1 MTKKRLKRKRQ
12 LATRKTALQG
22 GSLRGLTDLLIQCHE
37 RGWRV
42 EILLHATRQPAVGQ
56 PADSPEPVCRSGG
69 HGGGKMA
76 QRDGLTP
83 FLASTMQQLIAQTRE
98 LFPVTGEAATATG
111 ETTGGAE
118 SAARARTTISE
129 QSSITVAIP
138 GFGHEHG
145 RALFC
150 SRLFSQARA
159 SRSGIFAPTPALDAP
174 DDDEFRSSVEH
185 ACAN

>member
-22 GSLRGLTDLLIQCHE
+22 GSLRGLTELLRQCHE

-42 EILLHATRQPAVGQ
+42 EILLHATLQPAVGQ
-56 PADSPEPVCRSGG
+56 PADSPELSAVVSGERWLPVCRSGG

-98 LFPVTGEAATATG
+98 FCAKNVEL
-111 ETTGGAE
+111 
-118 SAARARTTISE
+118 RA
-129 QSSITVAIP
+129 QSS
-138 GFGHEHG
+138 
-145 RALFC
+145 
-150 SRLFSQARA
+150 
-159 SRSGIFAPTPALDAP
+159 
-174 DDDEFRSSVEH
+174 
-185 ACAN
+185 

>member
-22 GSLRGLTDLLIQCHE
+22 GSLRGLTELLRQCHE

-42 EILLHATRQPAVGQ
+42 EILLHATLQPAVGQ

-98 LFPVTGEAATATG
+98 FCAKNVEL
-111 ETTGGAE
+111 
-118 SAARARTTISE
+118 RA
-129 QSSITVAIP
+129 QSSESI
-138 GFGHEHG
+138 G
-145 RALFC
+145 RVH
-150 SRLFSQARA
+150 
-159 SRSGIFAPTPALDAP
+159 
-174 DDDEFRSSVEH
+174 FR
-185 ACAN
+185 